1 VNAAPLVG
9 RVRELTR
16 LEEVLDACRE
26 GRRATVFV
34 GGEAGI
40 GKTRLVTELARR
52 ARAGDMEVL
61 IGGCLD
67 LEVGGVPYAPVVEAL
82 SDLGHRLSA
91 TGRSSSAGVTPVD
104 IFGPDTAWLG
114 LVSGDDS
121 GARGALQGQMT
132 TLQAVER
139 VLERLTKQVRPV
151 LLIVEDVHWADRS
164 TRDLIAYLA
173 SSGPPPPLAMVV
185 TYRSDDLTTGHPL
198 RGFIAELERRPGVGN
213 LRVERFGRADAVA
226 LLTAVLGTTPDP
238 ALTEAIFQ
246 RSEGNPFFL
255 EELARAASLRPD
267 QAPADVVPPLLSDL
281 LASRLA
287 RLSTDAQL
295 VLRVAA
301 VGGRRIEH
309 DRLSEVLT
317 LDASALD
324 AALREARDANIITA
338 EPSTNR
344 YEFRHALLH
353 EAVYADVLPGERRTY
368 HSRYAELLAASAARS
383 GIEPWAE
390 LAHHWRAAGDEG
402 RALTAMVEAGLA
414 AEAGYALPEAHRYYE
429 AAVELWEPAHR
440 GAEHVPTLAL
450 DRDEL
455 LARAADAAS
464 RAGALERAIGLTSTA
479 IDEVDPIADPTA
491 AGLLHERRAWFLW
504 RAGHHGKGLEEYR
517 EAVDLVPGEPATAA
531 RARVLSAYA
540 DALER
545 IGEPAGARPHAE
557 AATAIAAAVGSPLDE
572 GHARHVLGL
581 VLCAEG
587 DTDGGLAELHHARE
601 LAERNGDVA
610 DVAGTY
616 VHLWRVLSEHGRAD
630 EMVTRA
636 VDAADFC
643 RVAGLDVA
651 AQLLDCMAAGFLHQL
666 GRWPEAESRLQVDE
680 RDLWG
685 LPAVVHHVVT
695 GLLDVDL
702 GRSDSGREHLET
714 ARCLGVQIHDG
725 RINGLLYRALAELA
739 LWEGRPDDALSAVTT
754 GMGLTGDDEMLARLC
769 AAGLRA
775 VADLSDAERAASGRA
790 ASSPEAERLEDT
802 LDGLDR
808 RARAR
813 RAPVTSEVRASTAM
827 GQAEVGRRNGRS
839 DPEAWADAAR
849 RWEGLRFP
857 APAVYCRWRQAEAV
871 LAAGRRA
878 ESAQLWQEAHR
889 AARSL
894 GAASLERAIEEAA
907 GRAALPLTD
916 EGGEPRR
923 PEDTPFGLTPR
934 ELEVLSLVAAG
945 HTNRQIGAALFMS
958 EKTASVHVSR
968 ILAKLDVRTRAQA
981 AAVAARAGLGASSGG
996 PA

>member
-1 VNAAPLVG
+1 MVG
-9 RVRELTR
+9 RVDELTR
-16 LEEVLDACRE
+16 LEELLDASQE

-52 ARAGDMEVL
+52 ARARDVEVL

-67 LEVGGVPYAPVVEAL
+67 LEEGGVPYAPVVEAL
-82 SDLGHRLSA
+82 SDLGHRLTA
-91 TGRSSSAGVTPVD
+91 GGRSAPAGATPGDV
-104 IFGPDTAWLG
+104 FGPDAARLG
-114 LVSGDDS
+114 LVSGDDT
-121 GARGALQGQMT
+121 GARGALEGQTT

-139 VLERLTKQVRPV
+139 VLERLARVRPV

-173 SSGPPPPLAMVV
+173 SSGPPPPMAMVV

-198 RGFIAELERRPGVGN
+198 RGFIAELERRPGVTN
-213 LRVERFGRADAVA
+213 LRLDRFGRAEAVA

-238 ALTEAIFQ
+238 ALTEAIYQ

-267 QAPADVVPPLLSDL
+267 QAPEDVVPPLLSDL
-281 LASRLA
+281 LASRLT
-287 RLSTDAQL
+287 RLSPDTQL

-301 VGGRRIEH
+301 VGGRRVGH
-309 DRLSEVLT
+309 DRLSAVLT
-317 LDASALD
+317 IDASALD
-324 AALREARDANIITA
+324 NALREARDANIITTEPA
-338 EPSTNR
+338 EER

-368 HSRYAELLAASAARS
+368 HARYAELLAASPGRS
-383 GIEPWAE
+383 GIEAWAE

-402 RALTAMVEAGLA
+402 QALAAMVEAGLA

-440 GAEHVPTLAL
+440 GATASGPPDLRL
-450 DRDEL
+450 DRADL
-455 LARAADAAS
+455 LTRAADAAS
-464 RAGALERAIGLTSTA
+464 RAGALERAIELTSAA
-479 IDEVDPIADPTA
+479 IADVDPVADPTA

-504 RAGHHGKGLEEYR
+504 RTGRTDAGLEEYR
-517 EAVDLVPGEPATAA
+517 QAVDLVPEQPASAA
-531 RARVLSAYA
+531 RARVLAAYA

-545 IGEPAGARPHAE
+545 IGEPEAARPRAE
-557 AATAIAAAVGSPLDE
+557 SAVAIAAAVGSPLDE

-587 DTDGGLAELHHARE
+587 DSDGGLAELHRARE

-630 EMVTRA
+630 EMVARA

-643 RVAGLDVA
+643 RAAGLDVA

-666 GRWPEAESRLQVDE
+666 GRWPEAEARLQVDE

-702 GRSDSGREHLET
+702 GRSDRSREHLET
-714 ARCLGVQIHDG
+714 ARCLGVQIYDG

-739 LWEGRPDDALSAVTT
+739 LWEGRRDDALAAVTT
-754 GMGLTGDDEMLARLC
+754 GMALTGDDEMLARLG
-769 AAGLRA
+769 ATGLRA
-775 VADLSDAERAASGRA
+775 IADRAEADRANTGQAVP
-790 ASSPEAERLEDT
+790 SPESPPLQDCLEV
-802 LDGLDR
+802 LDR

-813 RAPVTSEVRASTAM
+813 RAPETSEVRASVAM
-827 GQAEVGRRNGRS
+827 GRAEVTRAEGS
-839 DPEAWADAAR
+839 PDPDAWADAAR

-871 LAAGRRA
+871 LAAGNRA
-878 ESAQLWQEAHR
+878 EAVALWQEAHR
-889 AARSL
+889 SAGAL
-894 GAASLERAIEEAA
+894 GAASLSRAIEDSAR
-907 GRAALPLTD
+907 RAALPLAG
-916 EGGEPRR
+916 EGR
-923 PEDTPFGLTPR
+923 PTPQPDVMPFGLTPR

-945 HTNRQIGAALFMS
+945 LTNREIGAALFMS

-968 ILAKLDVRTRAQA
+968 ILAKLGVRSRTQA
-981 AAVAARAGLGASSGG
+981 AAVATRAGLSAATGAG
-996 PA
+996 PDH

>member
-1 VNAAPLVG
+1 MNAAPLVG

-16 LEEVLDACRE
+16 LEDVLDACRE

-91 TGRSSSAGVTPVD
+91 TGRSSPAGVTPSD
-104 IFGPDTAWLG
+104 IFGPDAARLG

-121 GARGALQGQMT
+121 GARGALEGQPT

-198 RGFIAELERRPGVGN
+198 RGFIAELERRPGVSN
-213 LRVERFGRADAVA
+213 LRVERFGRADAAA

-238 ALTEAIFQ
+238 ALTEAIYQ

-267 QAPADVVPPLLSDL
+267 QAPAEVVPPLLSDL

-287 RLSTDAQL
+287 RLSPDTQL

-309 DRLSEVLT
+309 DRLSAVVP

-324 AALREARDANIITA
+324 IALREARDANIITA
-338 EPSTNR
+338 APATDR

-368 HSRYAELLAASAARS
+368 HARYAELLAATPTRS

-440 GAEHVPTLAL
+440 GAEHVPTVAV

-479 IDEVDPIADPTA
+479 IDEVDPTADPTA

-517 EAVDLVPGEPATAA
+517 EAVDLVPAEPAQRGTGP
-531 RARVLSAYA
+531 RA
-540 DALER
+540 
-545 IGEPAGARPHAE
+545 
-557 AATAIAAAVGSPLDE
+557 
-572 GHARHVLGL
+572 
-581 VLCAEG
+581 
-587 DTDGGLAELHHARE
+587 GGLR
-601 LAERNGDVA
+601 G
-610 DVAGTY
+610 
-616 VHLWRVLSEHGRAD
+616 
-630 EMVTRA
+630 
-636 VDAADFC
+636 
-643 RVAGLDVA
+643 
-651 AQLLDCMAAGFLHQL
+651 
-666 GRWPEAESRLQVDE
+666 
-680 RDLWG
+680 
-685 LPAVVHHVVT
+685 
-695 GLLDVDL
+695 
-702 GRSDSGREHLET
+702 
-714 ARCLGVQIHDG
+714 
-725 RINGLLYRALAELA
+725 
-739 LWEGRPDDALSAVTT
+739 
-754 GMGLTGDDEMLARLC
+754 
-769 AAGLRA
+769 
-775 VADLSDAERAASGRA
+775 
-790 ASSPEAERLEDT
+790 
-802 LDGLDR
+802 
-808 RARAR
+808 RARA
-813 RAPVTSEVRASTAM
+813 
-827 GQAEVGRRNGRS
+827 
-839 DPEAWADAAR
+839 D
-849 RWEGLRFP
+849 
-857 APAVYCRWRQAEAV
+857 RQA
-871 LAAGRRA
+871 G
-878 ESAQLWQEAHR
+878 
-889 AARSL
+889 
-894 GAASLERAIEEAA
+894 
-907 GRAALPLTD
+907 
-916 EGGEPRR
+916 
-923 PEDTPFGLTPR
+923 
-934 ELEVLSLVAAG
+934 
-945 HTNRQIGAALFMS
+945 
-958 EKTASVHVSR
+958 
-968 ILAKLDVRTRAQA
+968 
-981 AAVAARAGLGASSGG
+981 
-996 PA
+996 